1 MKHIK
6 VYITES
12 RTKDNRFAQASI
24 RGIEDNTGESYSSS
38 HPKLLQDII
47 CHALSHVRSKDVQ
60 QRQDFPYSFP
70 LKLSEKKNK
79 EIVDNFAYKF
89 SFKLR

>member
-12 RTKDNRFAQASI
+12 RTKDNRFVRASI

-47 CHALSHVRSKDVQ
+47 CHALSLAHGVDIEGNNGFTYT
-60 QRQDFPYSFP
+60 FPF
-70 LKLSEKKNK
+70 KLS
-79 EIVDNFAYKF
+79 
-89 SFKLR
+89 

>member
-12 RTKDNRFAQASI
+12 RTKDNRFVQASI

-47 CHALSHVRSKDVQ
+47 CHALSLAHGVEVEGNNTFTYT
-60 QRQDFPYSFP
+60 FPF
-70 LKLSEKKNK
+70 KLS
-79 EIVDNFAYKF
+79 
-89 SFKLR
+89 

>member
-12 RTKDNRFAQASI
+12 RTKDNRFAQVSI

-47 CHALSHVRSKDVQ
+47 CHALSLAHGVDIEGNNGFTYT
-60 QRQDFPYSFP
+60 FPF
-70 LKLSEKKNK
+70 KLS
-79 EIVDNFAYKF
+79 
-89 SFKLR
+89 

>member
-12 RTKDNRFAQASI
+12 RTKDNRFVQASI

-38 HPKLLQDII
+38 HPKLIQDII
-47 CHALSHVRSKDVQ
+47 CHALSLAHGVEVEGNNGFTYT
-60 QRQDFPYSFP
+60 FPF
-70 LKLSEKKNK
+70 KLS
-79 EIVDNFAYKF
+79 
-89 SFKLR
+89 

>member
-1 MKHIK
+1 MNHIK

-12 RTKDNRFAQASI
+12 RTKDNRFVQASI

-47 CHALSHVRSKDVQ
+47 CHALSLAHGVEIEGNNGFTYT
-60 QRQDFPYSFP
+60 FPF
-70 LKLSEKKNK
+70 KLS
-79 EIVDNFAYKF
+79 
-89 SFKLR
+89 

>member
-6 VYITES
+6 VYTSES
-12 RTKDNRFAQASI
+12 RTKDNRFVQASI

-47 CHALSHVRSKDVQ
+47 CHALSLAHGVEVEGNNAFTYT
-60 QRQDFPYSFP
+60 FPF
-70 LKLSEKKNK
+70 KLS
-79 EIVDNFAYKF
+79 
-89 SFKLR
+89 

>member
-12 RTKDNRFAQASI
+12 RTKDNRFVQASI

-47 CHALSHVRSKDVQ
+47 CHALSLAHGVEIEGNNGFTYT
-60 QRQDFPYSFP
+60 FPFN
-70 LKLSEKKNK
+70 LS
-79 EIVDNFAYKF
+79 
-89 SFKLR
+89 

>member
-12 RTKDNRFAQASI
+12 RTKDNRFVQASI

-47 CHALSHVRSKDVQ
+47 CHALSLAHGVEIEGNNGFTYI
-60 QRQDFPYSFP
+60 FPF
-70 LKLSEKKNK
+70 KLS
-79 EIVDNFAYKF
+79 
-89 SFKLR
+89 

>member
-12 RTKDNRFAQASI
+12 HTKDNRFAQASI

-47 CHALSHVRSKDVQ
+47 CHALSLAHGVDIEGNNGFTYT
-60 QRQDFPYSFP
+60 FPF
-70 LKLSEKKNK
+70 KLS
-79 EIVDNFAYKF
+79 
-89 SFKLR
+89 

>member
-6 VYITES
+6 VYISES
-12 RTKDNRFAQASI
+12 RTKDNRFVQASI

-47 CHALSHVRSKDVQ
+47 CHALSLAHGIEVEGNNAFTYT
-60 QRQDFPYSFP
+60 FP
-70 LKLSEKKNK
+70 
-79 EIVDNFAYKF
+79 
-89 SFKLR
+89 FKLL

>member
-6 VYITES
+6 VYISES
-12 RTKDNRFAQASI
+12 RTKDNRFVQDSI

-47 CHALSHVRSKDVQ
+47 CHALSLAHE
-60 QRQDFPYSFP
+60 
-70 LKLSEKKNK
+70 LGGKNK
-79 EIVDNFAYKF
+79 SPY
-89 SFKLR
+89 

>member
-12 RTKDNRFAQASI
+12 RTKDNRFVQASI

-47 CHALSHVRSKDVQ
+47 CHALSLTHGVDIEGNNGFTYT
-60 QRQDFPYSFP
+60 FPF
-70 LKLSEKKNK
+70 KLS
-79 EIVDNFAYKF
+79 
-89 SFKLR
+89 

>member
-12 RTKDNRFAQASI
+12 RTKDNRFVQASI
-24 RGIEDNTGESYSSS
+24 RGIEDSTGESYSSS

-47 CHALSHVRSKDVQ
+47 CHALSLAHGVEIEGNNGFTYT
-60 QRQDFPYSFP
+60 FPF
-70 LKLSEKKNK
+70 KLS
-79 EIVDNFAYKF
+79 
-89 SFKLR
+89 

>member
-12 RTKDNRFAQASI
+12 RTKDNRFVQTSI

-47 CHALSHVRSKDVQ
+47 CHALSLAHGVEIEGNNGFTYT
-60 QRQDFPYSFP
+60 FPF
-70 LKLSEKKNK
+70 KLS
-79 EIVDNFAYKF
+79 
-89 SFKLR
+89 

>member
-12 RTKDNRFAQASI
+12 RTKDNRFRQASI
-24 RGIEDNTGESYSSS
+24 RSIEDNTGESYSSS

-47 CHALSHVRSKDVQ
+47 CHALSLAHGVEVEGNNAFTYT
-60 QRQDFPYSFP
+60 FPF
-70 LKLSEKKNK
+70 KLS
-79 EIVDNFAYKF
+79 
-89 SFKLR
+89 

>member
-12 RTKDNRFAQASI
+12 RTKDNRFVQASI
-24 RGIEDNTGESYSSS
+24 CGIEDNTGESYSSS

-47 CHALSHVRSKDVQ
+47 CHALSLAHGVDIEGNNGFTYT
-60 QRQDFPYSFP
+60 FPF
-70 LKLSEKKNK
+70 KLS
-79 EIVDNFAYKF
+79 
-89 SFKLR
+89 

>member
-12 RTKDNRFAQASI
+12 RTKDNRFVQASI

-47 CHALSHVRSKDVQ
+47 CHALSLTHGVEVEGNNGFTYT
-60 QRQDFPYSFP
+60 FPF
-70 LKLSEKKNK
+70 KLS
-79 EIVDNFAYKF
+79 
-89 SFKLR
+89 

>member
-12 RTKDNRFAQASI
+12 RKKDNRFVQASI
-24 RGIEDNTGESYSSS
+24 RGIEDNTGESFSSS

-47 CHALSHVRSKDVQ
+47 CHALSLAHGVEIEGNNGFTYT
-60 QRQDFPYSFP
+60 FPFR
-70 LKLSEKKNK
+70 LS
-79 EIVDNFAYKF
+79 
-89 SFKLR
+89 

>member
-12 RTKDNRFAQASI
+12 RTKDNRFVQASV
-24 RGIEDNTGESYSSS
+24 RGIEDNTGESFKSS

-47 CHALSHVRSKDVQ
+47 CHALSLAHGVEIEGNNGFTYT
-60 QRQDFPYSFP
+60 FPF
-70 LKLSEKKNK
+70 KLS
-79 EIVDNFAYKF
+79 
-89 SFKLR
+89 

>member
-12 RTKDNRFAQASI
+12 RTKDNRFVQASI

-47 CHALSHVRSKDVQ
+47 CHALSLAHGVEIDGNNGFTYT
-60 QRQDFPYSFP
+60 FPF
-70 LKLSEKKNK
+70 KLS
-79 EIVDNFAYKF
+79 
-89 SFKLR
+89 

>member
-6 VYITES
+6 AYITES
-12 RTKDNRFAQASI
+12 RTKDNRFVQASI

-47 CHALSHVRSKDVQ
+47 CHALSLAHGVEVEGNNGFTYT
-60 QRQDFPYSFP
+60 FPF
-70 LKLSEKKNK
+70 KLS
-79 EIVDNFAYKF
+79 
-89 SFKLR
+89 